1 MVDPLQRR
9 DAVRRIARHEA
20 QWRDAIDRPSG
31 VIGATLLLIVLAVA
45 AVAPLLVTTDPFALA
60 GAPLAAPTASHLL
73 GTDALGRDL
82 LSGVVRG
89 ARASLLVA
97 ACAALLACLV
107 GTSIGVIS
115 GYRGGLADDVLMR
128 LTEIVQTLPR
138 FFLVVVV
145 LALLG
150 PGITRIIVVLGLTSW
165 PTLARVVRAET
176 AAIRDFEFVVAARA
190 AGAAESRVM
199 WRHLLPSLLP
209 DLAVVSGL
217 LFGQALL
224 IEASIGFI
232 GLGDPDTLSW
242 GTLAGQARP
251 FFRVA
256 WWLSV
261 FPGLAIACAVLG
273 VNLLADAV
281 ASGSHERGR

>member
-1 MVDPLQRR
+1 M
-9 DAVRRIARHEA
+9 
-20 QWRDAIDRPSG
+20 
-31 VIGATLLLIVLAVA
+31 LLIVLALA
-45 AVAPLLVTTDPFALA
+45 AVAPLVVTTDPFALA
-60 GAPLAAPTASHLL
+60 GAPLVPPSAAHIL

-82 LSGVVRG
+82 FSGIVHG
-89 ARASLLVA
+89 ARTSLLVA
-97 ACAALLACLV
+97 ACSALLACIV
-107 GTSIGVIS
+107 GTSIGLIS
-115 GYRGGLADDVLMR
+115 GYRGGLVDDLLTR

-138 FFLVVVV
+138 FFLIVVV

-150 PGITRIIVVLGLTSW
+150 PGTARVIVVLGLTSW

-176 AAIRDFEFVVAARA
+176 TSIRNFEFVVAARA

-199 WRHLLPSLLP
+199 WRHLLPSIVP
-209 DLAVVSGL
+209 DVVVVSGL

-224 IEASIGFI
+224 IEASIGFV

-242 GTLAGQARP
+242 GTLAGQAQP

-261 FPGLAIACAVLG
+261 FPGIAIASAVLG

-281 ASGSHERGR
+281 ASGSQERGR